1 MINQPVASIVPNIG
15 NQAEAIAGSSAAIFT
30 ATDRKLIEEISGG
43 INKTRTFREI
53 FGKKPLTAE
62 VENEETPT
70 KVEQNVK
77 EIESRY
83 EEHKSMLKNAAVK
96 APKEQVSINSSPAE
110 IPNSTL
116 NPAETVSANTSPKEN
131 EGFHPE
137 AAAIVQELKLNPAEL
152 FDKLSLEQNDLLSLV
167 YRIKEIHL
175 KRLLSETQKE
185 FESLSNEI
193 KKATLA
199 ASKPEAR
206 AWLKEQLDNLTLGSA
221 KYKHRLLKSLQSLEF
236 DEQRE
241 ENIKW
246 LEKVVA
252 RYS

>member
-1 MINQPVASIVPNIG
+1 VPNIG

-30 ATDRKLIEEISGG
+30 STDRKLIEEISGG

-53 FGKKPLTAE
+53 FGKKPLTRE
-62 VENEETPT
+62 VENEETPV

-77 EIESRY
+77 EIEGRY
-83 EEHKSMLKNAAVK
+83 QEHKSMLKNAAAK
-96 APKEQVSINSSPAE
+96 APKEQVSINSSPDE
-110 IPNSTL
+110 NSDTIL
-116 NPAETVSANTSPKEN
+116 PANNQPQTAPSISNKKEDG
-131 EGFHPE
+131 GFHPE
-137 AAAIVQELKLNPAEL
+137 AAAIVKELKLNPAEL
-152 FDKLSLEQNDLLSLV
+152 FDKLSLEQNELINLI

-185 FESLSNEI
+185 FEALSEEI
-193 KKATLA
+193 TNATLS
-199 ASKPEAR
+199 ASRPEAR
-206 AWLKEQLDNLTLGSA
+206 AWLKEQLDKLTLDSA
-221 KYKHRLLKSLQSLEF
+221 KYKRRLLKSLQSLEF
-236 DEQRE
+236 DKQRE